1 MQTRNRLFD
10 DLAKVA
16 NSAFSTVASMKEEI
30 EQMVRYRVE
39 NFIGNMDLV
48 NRDEFDVVRAMAAK
62 TSEKQEHLEK
72 RITELETKLKAQ
84 TARTVRAGATTPKT
98 KASNR
103 QKKK

>member
-16 NSAFSTVASMKEEI
+16 NSAFGTVASMKEEI
-30 EQMVRYRVE
+30 EHLVRYRVE

-48 NRDEFDVVRAMAAK
+48 NREEFDVVQAMAVK
-62 TSEKQEHLEK
+62 TREKQELLEK
-72 RITELETKLKAQ
+72 RIVELETKLKARTRG
-84 TARTVRAGATTPKT
+84 TAQRKAATPRT
-98 KASNR
+98 KASIR